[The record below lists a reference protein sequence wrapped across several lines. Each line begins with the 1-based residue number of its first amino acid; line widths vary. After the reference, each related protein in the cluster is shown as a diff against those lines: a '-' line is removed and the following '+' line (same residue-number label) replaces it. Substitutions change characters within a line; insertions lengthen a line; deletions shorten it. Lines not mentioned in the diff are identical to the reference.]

1 MANGKII
8 VSQGTSDFFQG
19 SEDFDKNLALLKDKI
34 REFFNLKNVNFL
46 FGSGTSSG
54 AIPTMSKLYEDL
66 HFDEKEKDMKCEFDC
81 IVKKEGDNLE
91 KCLNVMYSARSYYS
105 GLEASDKEEQ
115 KKIES
120 QKILYDS
127 LIKKIENHIF
137 NSINISFESEDEQE
151 VLAYYKTFYQKIALR
166 NKDNSRIR
174 VFTTNN
180 DLFNETALD
189 ALNIH
194 YINGFSG
201 GLHKYFNPAI
211 FNYTW
216 SKRMDTSIDKYEPV
230 ENMVYLYKIHGS
242 VNWRET
248 KDAGNNYFEIEE
260 VVPSETKADGSVL
273 IYPTPT
279 KQDKSLGSPYVDLFR
294 EFQNKLLEPHSV
306 LFVIGYSFSDRH
318 VNDII
323 YRTLATN
330 STINVVIFGTKPN
343 EEERK
348 NKPIFFIDDNRI
360 FTISGTEYKDEEK
373 TEKIGT
379 INYFDYIVKNL
390 IPNLDAFR
398 KDDDLL
404 NKFVQS
410 LKEETKKD
418 EDR

>member
-1 MANGKII
+1 MAYGEII
-8 VSQGTSDFFQG
+8 FTQGISDYFQG
-19 SEDFDKNLALLKDKI
+19 SKDFDENLALLKDKI
-34 REFFNLKNVNFL
+34 RELFNLKNVNFL

-54 AIPTMSKLYEDL
+54 AIPTMSKLYEEL
-66 HFDEKEKDMKCEFDC
+66 HFEKDEKEMKCEFDC
-81 IVKKEGDNLE
+81 IVKKEGNNLE

-105 GLEASDKEEQ
+105 GLEDSDEEEQ
-115 KKIES
+115 KRIES
-120 QKILYDS
+120 EKSLYDS
-127 LIKKIENHIF
+127 LIKKIEKHIF
-137 NSINISFESEDEQE
+137 NSINISFESEDEQK
-151 VLAYYKTFYQKIALR
+151 VLAYYKTFYQKLALR

-201 GLHKYFNPAI
+201 GLHRYFNPAI

-230 ENMVYLYKIHGS
+230 ENMVYVYKIHGS

-260 VVPSETKADGSVL
+260 VVPSETEADGSVL

-323 YRTLATN
+323 YRALATN

-343 EEERK
+343 EAERK

-373 TEKIGT
+373 KEKIGT
-379 INYFDYIVKNL
+379 INHFDYIVNNL

-410 LKEETKKD
+410 LKEET
-418 EDR
+418 R